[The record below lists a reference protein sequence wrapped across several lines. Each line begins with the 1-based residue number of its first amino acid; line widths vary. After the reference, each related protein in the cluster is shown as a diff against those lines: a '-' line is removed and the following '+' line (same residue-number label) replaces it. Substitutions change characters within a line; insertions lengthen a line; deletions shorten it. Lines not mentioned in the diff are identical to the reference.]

1 MPELPDVE
9 VARRNLQRWMV
20 RGTIVVARCT
30 DRYLL
35 RPGSPRAFEHALVG
49 KTVVKV
55 ERKGKWL
62 RIVLDDHGRLFSHLG
77 MTGVWVERTVEG
89 VGPRRFERAC
99 LEIERRGRDSAVH
112 YLDSRRFGRLVVSS
126 DDIEEWTSL
135 GPDPLAGGLDVAN
148 LSRAFARS
156 RRAVKE
162 ILMDQ
167 SVLAGI
173 GNILAT
179 EALWRAR
186 LDPRTPGTAL
196 SRSHVRA
203 VARGLREEI
212 KRELTERESPGKG
225 SGRSKADEGGP
236 DEGTF
241 KVYGRAGA
249 PCPRDG
255 APLARVTLGGRSTV
269 FCKVCQL
276 RPRASLG
283 TSR

>member
-9 VARRNLQRWMV
+9 VARRNLHRWMV
-20 RGTIVVARCT
+20 GGTIVAARCA

-49 KTVVKV
+49 RTVAGV

-62 RIVLDDHGRLFSHLG
+62 KVVLDGPSASQGRRLFAHLG
-77 MTGVWVERTVEG
+77 MTGDWTEG
-89 VGPRRFERAC
+89 SAGDAENAAPRFERARID
-99 LEIERRGRDSAVH
+99 LERRGRALVVR

-126 DDIEEWTSL
+126 DDIVEWTSL
-135 GPDPLAGGLDVAN
+135 GPDPLAGGLDVAT
-148 LSRAFARS
+148 LADAFARS
-156 RRAVKE
+156 RRPVKE
-162 ILMDQ
+162 IVMDQ

-186 LDPRTPGTAL
+186 LDPRSPGTTL
-196 SRSHVRA
+196 SRSDVRA
-203 VARGLREEI
+203 VARGLRDEI
-212 KRELTERESPGKG
+212 ARELAERED
-225 SGRSKADEGGP
+225 RGP
-236 DEGTF
+236 DGPAPETYETDGTF
-241 KVYGRAGA
+241 NAYGRAGA

-269 FCKVCQL
+269 FCKVCQVL
-276 RPRASLG
+276 RR
-283 TSR
+283 